1 MFALCVENRDCEDLE
16 KRKIYQFY
24 YLHLPPEAEV
34 ALKEI
39 VRSGWEDAIY
49 RWVLKRFMEYG
60 RVVDTFKFFSVNE
73 IARALEDLPL
83 SPYAKEK
90 WHRMIE
96 IYGRSN
102 RR

>member
-1 MFALCVENRDCEDLE
+1 MAHPSTSRQDFLKAVFWDYPDFANEQR
-16 KRKIYQFY
+16 I
-24 YLHLPPEAEV
+24 
-34 ALKEI
+34 KEI